1 MIMVHTPGQVSQI
14 IVRHFSIKLK
24 QSKANLRPPPSQTQ
38 TQEKGFDFSNLKD
51 NIFCFCYMFIFCTG
65 TIFLQFFI
73 FMILLKALYRNYF
86 FYFFIFMILCYNIRS
101 KGVLE
106 ELKMPQKFFKM

>member
-51 NIFCFCYMFIFCTG
+51 NIFCFCYMFIFWKEHCTG
-65 TIFLQFFI
+65 TFFLQFFI

-86 FYFFIFMILCYNIRS
+86 L
-101 KGVLE
+101 
-106 ELKMPQKFFKM
+106 